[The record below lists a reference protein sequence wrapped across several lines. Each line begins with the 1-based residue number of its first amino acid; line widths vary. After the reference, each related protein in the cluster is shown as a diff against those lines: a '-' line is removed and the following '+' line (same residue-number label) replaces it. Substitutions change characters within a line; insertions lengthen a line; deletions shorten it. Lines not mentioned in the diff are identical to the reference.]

1 MPPVRRKLRQPR
13 RRVIKRRYQKMG
25 KWMVQRAPK
34 VHYFKEMCQLLSV
47 NVPAGTD
54 QSGIFTFKL
63 TDILNSGSITAL
75 FDLYKISGVKLRL
88 VPLVNVSDANTL
100 NAAGQLGSLPM
111 LYIAPNRDPFVPAP
125 TGIADIINDDGCR
138 IIRLERPYKT
148 YLKSPKPL
156 IKDAA
161 GVSVP
166 VMTGVKQQF
175 WLTTGGNSQTID
187 QSSLEHYGFRYLF
200 TNNSGAGSLTVQVY
214 ATLYFSCKEQD

>member
-1 MPPVRRKLRQPR
+1 
-13 RRVIKRRYQKMG
+13 
-25 KWMVQRAPK
+25 
-34 VHYFKEMCQLLSV
+34 MCQLTSV
-47 NVPAGTD
+47 NIPSGSD

-63 TDILNSGSITAL
+63 TDILNAGSIVSL

-88 VPLVNVSDANTL
+88 VPLVNMSSDSPA
-100 NAAGQLGSLPM
+100 NAAGQIGSLPM
-111 LYIAPNRDPFVPAP
+111 LFIAPNRDPFVPAP
-125 TGIADIINDDGCR
+125 LSVADIINDDGCR
-138 IIRLERPYKT
+138 VIRLERPYKT

-187 QSSLEHYGFRYLF
+187 QSSVEHYGFRYLF
-200 TNNSGAGSLTVQVY
+200 TNNSSVASLTVQVY